1 MTHDSTNAYLE
12 TEVLTATPQKLQLMM
27 ISGAIRFAHQ
37 AQRFG
42 ESGDLEQAW
51 ESLLRCRGIVT
62 QILCGIKTQNQPLLR
77 QVAGIYLYLFRDLT
91 NIQLTNDY
99 ERLSEIIPVLEEE
112 RETWRQLCELMPE
125 ALERPREEVR
135 EITARDMLPQPETE
149 FQTDV
154 HGGAFSGVPMSPQG
168 FDSATASS
176 SDQSGSGR
184 GFSLD
189 A

>member
-1 MTHDSTNAYLE
+1 MTHDSPNAYLE

-42 ESGDLEQAW
+42 ESGNTEQAW

-91 NIQLTNDY
+91 NIQLTNEY
-99 ERLSEIIPVLEEE
+99 GRLSEIIPVLEEE
-112 RETWRQLCELMPE
+112 RETWRQLCELVPE
-125 ALERPREEVR
+125 ALERPSEEVR
-135 EITARDMLPQPETE
+135 EITARDMQPEN
-149 FQTDV
+149 
-154 HGGAFSGVPMSPQG
+154 GNLMGAAAGAFAQSPASIHG
-168 FDSATASS
+168 FDSSNES
-176 SDQSGSGR
+176 PSGQTSSGR

>member
-1 MTHDSTNAYLE
+1 MTHDSTHAYLE

-27 ISGAIRFAHQ
+27 LSGAIRFAHQ

-42 ESGDLEQAW
+42 ESGDTEQAW

-91 NIQLTNDY
+91 NIQLTNQY
-99 ERLSEIIPVLEEE
+99 ERLAEIIPVLEEE
-112 RETWRQLCELMPE
+112 RETWRQLCELVPE

-135 EITARDMLPQPETE
+135 EVTARDMHPESGN
-149 FQTDV
+149 QADASS
-154 HGGAFSGVPMSPQG
+154 GAFSQASEFSQG
-168 FDSATASS
+168 FDSATQSPSGQTSS
-176 SDQSGSGR
+176 GG

>member
-37 AQRFG
+37 AQRLG
-42 ESGDLEQAW
+42 ENGDTEQAW

-91 NIQLTNDY
+91 NIQLTGEY
-99 ERLSEIIPVLEEE
+99 HRLAEIIPVLEEE
-112 RETWRQLCELMPE
+112 RETWRQLCELVPE

-135 EITARDMLPQPETE
+135 EITARDMHPAHETPM
-149 FQTDV
+149 
-154 HGGAFSGVPMSPQG
+154 HSAAGAFSQAPSSHQG
-168 FDSATASS
+168 FDSATDSPSS
-176 SDQSGSGR
+176 QTSVGG